1 MLLKAFRHSLFLWI
15 LVLAACG
22 GGDVSRPAAP
32 VSASPAPVAV
42 REQASAATAAAAATV
57 AAATAAP
64 SQIATLVSPV
74 AVLTPTVTPAPPP
87 VSTSTSVPFPAS
99 ASASSPTTFPTATS
113 TRRSTPTSTPLPNA
127 APCNDN
133 PLRCTAAPPAGVA
146 AQFSASSVQF
156 LVPNAPVPPVL
167 TSPSQGPAGATFV
180 ITFQA
185 LRVGQPFYLY
195 RKGECAQPGKC
206 EWRFVATL
214 QAQERDDAGHAVY
227 RLVTR
232 RGDPLGHYLAWP
244 EPDPPGVL
252 GFFPA
257 GSFVL
262 EDGAAAQ
269 NPTTPATSSLPTRV
283 VPALPGK
290 LAPPALPGVPSP
302 TSTFKPAA
310 LRAKIVSPSPGTQ
323 TVTKELVF
331 QVEAYD
337 EKVGARD
344 GAGIDRVDMFVI
356 DSKNHTVH
364 KRTEANAAYCAF
376 GGGEPKCTVYSFGEH
391 QNRWPDNS
399 PIGDTYTL
407 RAVVYGEGG
416 GTTTVE
422 TKVTM
427 KP

>member
-1 MLLKAFRHSLFLWI
+1 MLLKAFRHSIFLWI
-15 LVLAACG
+15 LVLAGCG
-22 GGDVSRPAAP
+22 GGDASRPAAP
-32 VSASPAPVAV
+32 VSASPAPLAV
-42 REQASAATAAAAATV
+42 REQAPAATA

-64 SQIATLVSPV
+64 SQIATPLSPV
-74 AVLTPTVTPAPPP
+74 AVLTPTATPAPLR

-99 ASASSPTTFPTATS
+99 ASASSPTPFPTATS

-156 LVPNAPVPPVL
+156 LELNAPVL

-185 LRVGQPFYLY
+185 LRVEQPFYLY
-195 RKGECAQPGKC
+195 RKGECAQSGKC

-214 QAQERDDAGHAVY
+214 LVQQRDDAGHAVY
-227 RLVTR
+227 RLATR

-244 EPDPPGVL
+244 EPEPPGVL
-252 GFFPA
+252 GFFPG

-262 EDGAAAQ
+262 EDGAATQ
-269 NPTTPATSSLPTRV
+269 NPTTPGTSSPPPRV

-290 LAPPALPGVPSP
+290 LAPLASPVVPSP
-302 TSTFKPAA
+302 TSTFKPAS

-323 TVTKELVF
+323 RVTKELVF

-364 KRTEANAAYCAF
+364 KRTEENAAYCAF

-407 RAVVYGEGG
+407 RAIVHGEGG
-416 GTTTVE
+416 ATTTVE